1 MIMER
6 IKAAFEKK
14 VEAVK
19 AERKMKRVMRS
30 IDIAK
35 DNAIDEL
42 DKLSIKK
49 AELVETL
56 PNVEDYDS
64 FVQSLSSLMDAEEEQ
79 KATLARLD
87 DIKAYL
93 EEDIEVAE
101 VKDEK
106 K

>member
-1 MIMER
+1 MER

-30 IDIAK
+30 VEICK
-35 DNAIDEL
+35 DNALDEL
-42 DKLSIKK
+42 DKLSINK

-64 FVQSLSSLMDAEEEQ
+64 FVQSLSSLMDAEDEQ
-79 KATLARLD
+79 NATLKRLD
-87 DIKAYL
+87 EIKAYL
-93 EEDIEVAE
+93 LEDIEVSDKE
-101 VKDEK
+101 EK